1 MLWFL
6 CPVVSLEPSKK
17 PSLVGQNYIY
27 IYICVQ
33 FLFLFSINRTVFSVN
48 LYYNIYKLRFFV
60 K

>member
-17 PSLVGQNYIY
+17 PPLVGQNY

-48 LYYNIYKLRFFV
+48 LHYNIYKLRFFV